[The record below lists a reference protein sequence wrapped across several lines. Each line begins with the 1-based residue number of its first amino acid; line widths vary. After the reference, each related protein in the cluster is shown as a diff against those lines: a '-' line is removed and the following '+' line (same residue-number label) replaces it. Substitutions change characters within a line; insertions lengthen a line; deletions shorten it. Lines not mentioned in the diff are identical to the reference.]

1 MDSIDLSGHSQ
12 RIAKIFAAQADAAVL
27 QAMVG
32 AGVSTKGADAMAGL
46 ATQWD
51 ALVVS

>member
-1 MDSIDLSGHSQ
+1 MGNGICT
-12 RIAKIFAAQADAAVL
+12 RAQAKVKAEAAHTDAAVL